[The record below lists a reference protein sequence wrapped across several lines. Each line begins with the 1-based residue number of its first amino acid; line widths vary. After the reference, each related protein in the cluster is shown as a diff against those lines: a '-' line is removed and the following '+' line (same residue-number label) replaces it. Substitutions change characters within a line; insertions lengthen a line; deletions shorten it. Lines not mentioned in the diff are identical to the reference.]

1 MISLNPKKE
10 KKLKE
15 FSNSKKLITRKVRF
29 KKIEEETKRG
39 AGRRL
44 KRRNKS
50 LKRKK
55 KVCKKQQCTEHWLTV
70 LTLHIYLFPPSMRAK
85 FDGPQG
91 SG

>member
-29 KKIEEETKRG
+29 KKIEEIKRG
-39 AGRRL
+39 PGRNE
-44 KRRNKS
+44 RNKS

-55 KVCKKQQCTEHWLTV
+55 KS
-70 LTLHIYLFPPSMRAK
+70 F
-85 FDGPQG
+85 
-91 SG
+91 

>member
-29 KKIEEETKRG
+29 KKIEEETEGGGG

-55 KVCKKQQCTEHWLTV
+55 KVCKKQQCTE
-70 LTLHIYLFPPSMRAK
+70 
-85 FDGPQG
+85 Q
-91 SG
+91 